1 MTLDGRMLRGLFQHE
16 RLEPTNIRRSQ
27 ESIQNLA
34 QIKPDCECRSKV
46 LLKF

>member
-34 QIKPDCECRSKV
+34 QLNQIVNAGLS
-46 LLKF
+46 FY

>member
-34 QIKPDCECRSKV
+34 QLNQIVNAGLR
-46 LLKF
+46 FY